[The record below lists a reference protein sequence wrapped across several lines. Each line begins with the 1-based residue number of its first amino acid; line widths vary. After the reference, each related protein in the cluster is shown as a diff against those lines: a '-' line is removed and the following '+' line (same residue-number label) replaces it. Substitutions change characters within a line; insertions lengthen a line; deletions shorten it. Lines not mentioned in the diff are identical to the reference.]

1 MGAELIHDAN
11 DTVDISTQSSTRV
24 GEVSGDCEA
33 RYNIRTTR
41 VFTDSLEAGSPLYL
55 RTVFTIGP
63 ASGPLFLLKEGGHVT
78 GDRQDRVPQRPSTMT
93 GADFLLAVLALVFSI
108 AGALAVAA
116 VVLMGVRDH
125 TPPTFLMAIAYV
137 ASPLG
142 ILLLGVL
149 WVRMVMKRRKA

>member
-1 MGAELIHDAN
+1 M
-11 DTVDISTQSSTRV
+11 
-24 GEVSGDCEA
+24 
-33 RYNIRTTR
+33 
-41 VFTDSLEAGSPLYL
+41 
-55 RTVFTIGP
+55 
-63 ASGPLFLLKEGGHVT
+63 T

-149 WVRMVMKRRKA
+149 WVRMVRKRRNA

>member
-1 MGAELIHDAN
+1 MTE
-11 DTVDISTQSSTRV
+11 
-24 GEVSGDCEA
+24 EKPE
-33 RYNIRTTR
+33 
-41 VFTDSLEAGSPLYL
+41 
-55 RTVFTIGP
+55 
-63 ASGPLFLLKEGGHVT
+63 
-78 GDRQDRVPQRPSTMT
+78 RVPQRASTMSGT
-93 GADFLLAVLALVFSI
+93 DFLLAVLALVFSI

-116 VVLMGVRDH
+116 VVLMGVREH